1 MGGSR
6 TNTVVT
12 NKAFALG
19 VFARGVRRAVVTTRE
34 TLALHPGNNSESRLI
49 GLDSHAQSR
58 PGLTRPVSRP
68 GLDSHTPARC
78 TRLAAS

>member
-34 TLALHPGNNSESRLI
+34 TLALHPGNKSES
-49 GLDSHAQSR
+49 
-58 PGLTRPVSRP
+58 PNP
-68 GLDSHTPARC
+68 LDSHTPARC